1 MSKNKQSD
9 KDKITALY
17 CRLSRDDDQDGLSGS
32 IKNQQAILEKY
43 ATENGFKNTRVFI
56 DDGFSGTNFARP
68 AFTEIMELAEQGKI
82 GTLIVK
88 DHSRLGR
95 NRLVVGQLL
104 EEGFDDLGVRYIA
117 VMDNID
123 TAKGIS
129 DIVPMQD
136 LFNEWHAKNTSQ
148 KVRNVF
154 KNKGM
159 SGLPLTTNPP
169 YGYMKNPD
177 NPKEWIIDETAAKV
191 VRKIY
196 APCIEGFGPTQI
208 ANNLRKE
215 MTPTPREYWISIGRE
230 CGSPPVKPY
239 NWNASTVSDIL
250 AKQEY
255 CGDTVNFRTST
266 KSFKNKKKIDKPKE
280 EWKVFENTHP
290 AIISRETFD
299 IVQELR
305 KNKRRPSREGKTS
318 MFSGLMYCHDCG
330 SKMYFCTAKN
340 FDETQNWFTC
350 SKSRKNKD
358 TCSSHFIKEMQVG
371 FSVLKNMQTIFRY
384 VQYNEERF
392 AEMLLSKSKEDEKK
406 ELSSKRRELEKA
418 HKRIDELNNLFL
430 RAYEDNVSGK
440 LSDERYEFLYS
451 SYENERKELNERIP
465 VLENEISEG
474 TKQTSDI
481 EKFIVKVKQVTELE
495 YLTPE
500 LIHEFISR
508 IEVHAPYRKD
518 GKRHQ
523 QIDIYYRDIGIL
535 NFITGEKLESAL
547 ERHIDKLLDKRKA
560 VQPEGDT
567 A

>member
-1 MSKNKQSD
+1 
-9 KDKITALY
+9 
-17 CRLSRDDDQDGLSGS
+17 
-32 IKNQQAILEKY
+32 
-43 ATENGFKNTRVFI
+43 
-56 DDGFSGTNFARP
+56 
-68 AFTEIMELAEQGKI
+68 MELAEQGLI
-82 GTLIVK
+82 ENLIVK

-104 EEGFDDLGVRYIA
+104 EEDFDRLGIRYIA
-117 VMDNID
+117 IMDNID

-159 SGLPLTTNPP
+159 SGEHLTTTPP

-177 NPKEWIIDETAAKV
+177 NPKEWIIDEPAAEIVK
-191 VRKIY
+191 RIFNMCISGNGPSKI
-196 APCIEGFGPTQI
+196 ARLLTEEKI
-208 ANNLRKE
+208 
-215 MTPTPREYWISIGRE
+215 PTPSEYWKNCGRNVKALTEQPNKWNPTTVVTILERREYI
-230 CGSPPVKPY
+230 
-239 NWNASTVSDIL
+239 
-250 AKQEY
+250 
-255 CGDTVNFRTST
+255 GDTVNFRTTT

-280 EWKVFENTHP
+280 EWRVFENTHP
-290 AIISRETFD
+290 AIISRETFN

-318 MFSGLMYCHDCG
+318 MFSGFMYCHDCG
-330 SKMYFCTAKN
+330 SKMYFCTAKD

-350 SKSRKNKD
+350 SKSRKSKD
-358 TCSSHFIKEMQVG
+358 ACSSHFIREMQVG

-384 VQYNEERF
+384 VQYNEKRF

-406 ELSSKRRELEKA
+406 ELSLKRRELEKT
-418 HKRIDELNNLFL
+418 HKRIDELNHLFL

-440 LSDERYEFLYS
+440 LSDERYEFIYS
-451 SYENERKELNERIP
+451 SYENERKELNEKIP
-465 VLENEISEG
+465 ILESEISKG

-481 EKFIVKVKQVTELE
+481 EKFIAKVKQVTELE

-500 LIHEFISR
+500 LVHEFISR
-508 IEVHAPYRKD
+508 IEVHAPYRKG

-523 QIDIYYRDIGIL
+523 RIDIYYRDVGIL
-535 NFITGEKLESAL
+535 NFITGEKLEEAS
-547 ERHIDKLLDKRKA
+547 ERHINELSDKRKT
-560 VQPEGDT
+560 VQPEGNT

>member
-1 MSKNKQSD
+1 MNKSD
-9 KDKITALY
+9 KKRITALY
-17 CRLSRDDDQDGLSGS
+17 CRLSRDDEQEGESNS
-32 IKNQQAILEKY
+32 ITNQKSILERY
-43 ATENGFKNTRVFI
+43 AKENGFRNIKFFV

-68 AFTEIMELAEQGKI
+68 AFTEIMELAEQGLI
-82 GTLIVK
+82 ENLIVK

-104 EEGFDDLGVRYIA
+104 EEDFDRLGIRYIA
-117 VMDNID
+117 IMDNID

-159 SGLPLTTNPP
+159 SGEHLTTIPP

-177 NPKEWIIDETAAKV
+177 NPKEWIVDEPAAEIVK
-191 VRKIY
+191 RIFNMCISGNGPSKI
-196 APCIEGFGPTQI
+196 ARILTEEKI
-208 ANNLRKE
+208 
-215 MTPTPREYWISIGRE
+215 PTPSEYWKNCGRNVNALTEQLNKWNPTTVVTILERREYI
-230 CGSPPVKPY
+230 
-239 NWNASTVSDIL
+239 
-250 AKQEY
+250 
-255 CGDTVNFRTST
+255 GDTVNFRTTT
-266 KSFKNKKKIDKPKE
+266 KSFKNKKKIEKPKE

-299 IVQELR
+299 LVQELR

-318 MFSGLMYCHDCG
+318 VFSGLMYCHDCG
-330 SKMYFCTAKN
+330 SKMYFCTAKD

-358 TCSSHFIKEMQVG
+358 TCSSHFIREMQVG
-371 FSVLKNMQTIFRY
+371 FSVLKNMQNIFRY

-418 HKRIDELNNLFL
+418 RKRIDELNNLFL

-440 LSDERYEFLYS
+440 LTDERYEFLYS

-465 VLENEISEG
+465 VLEKEISEG

-481 EKFIVKVKQVTELE
+481 EKFIAKVKQVTELE

-500 LIHEFISR
+500 LVHEFISR

-523 QIDIYYRDIGIL
+523 QIDIYYRDVGIL
-535 NFITGEKLESAL
+535 NFITGEKLEEAF
-547 ERHIDKLLDKRKA
+547 ERHINEISSKRKT
-560 VQPEGDT
+560 VQPEGNT

>member
-1 MSKNKQSD
+1 MNKSD
-9 KDKITALY
+9 KKRITALY
-17 CRLSRDDDQDGLSGS
+17 CRLSRDDEQEGESNS
-32 IKNQQAILEKY
+32 ITNQKSILERY
-43 ATENGFKNTRVFI
+43 AKENGFKNIRFFV

-68 AFTEIMELAEQGKI
+68 AFMEIMELAEQGLI
-82 GTLIVK
+82 ENLIVK

-104 EEGFDDLGVRYIA
+104 EEDFDRLGIRYIA
-117 VMDNID
+117 IMDNID

-159 SGLPLTTNPP
+159 SGEPLTTTPP
-169 YGYMKNPD
+169 YGYMKNPN
-177 NPKEWIIDETAAKV
+177 NPKEWIIDEPAAEIVK
-191 VRKIY
+191 RIFNMCISGNGPSKI
-196 APCIEGFGPTQI
+196 ARTLTEEKI
-208 ANNLRKE
+208 
-215 MTPTPREYWISIGRE
+215 PTPSEYWKNCGRNVNALTEQPNRWNPTTVITILERREYI
-230 CGSPPVKPY
+230 
-239 NWNASTVSDIL
+239 
-250 AKQEY
+250 
-255 CGDTVNFRTST
+255 GDTVNFRTTT

-290 AIISRETFD
+290 AIISRETFN

-305 KNKRRPSREGKTS
+305 KNKRRPSREDRTS

-330 SKMYFCTAKN
+330 SKMYFCTAKD

-358 TCSSHFIKEMQVG
+358 ACSSHFIREMQVG

-392 AEMLLSKSKEDEKK
+392 AEMLLEKSKDDEKK
-406 ELSSKRRELEKA
+406 ELSLKRRELEKA
-418 HKRIDELNNLFL
+418 RKRIDELNNLFL

-440 LSDERYEFLYS
+440 LTDERYEFLYS
-451 SYENERKELNERIP
+451 SYENERKELNERMP
-465 VLENEISEG
+465 VLEKKISEG

-481 EKFIVKVKQVTELE
+481 EKFIAKVKQITELK

-500 LIHEFISR
+500 LVHEFISK

-523 QIDIYYRDIGIL
+523 RIDIYYRDVGIL
-535 NFITGEKLESAL
+535 NFITGEKLEEAF
-547 ERHIDKLLDKRKA
+547 ERHINELSDKRKA
-560 VQPEGDT
+560 VQPEGNT

>member
-1 MSKNKQSD
+1 MNKSD
-9 KDKITALY
+9 KKRITALY
-17 CRLSRDDDQDGLSGS
+17 CRLSRDDEQEGESNS
-32 IKNQQAILEKY
+32 ITNQKSILERY
-43 ATENGFKNTRVFI
+43 AKENGFRSTRFFV

-68 AFTEIMELAEQGKI
+68 AFTEIMELAEQGLI
-82 GTLIVK
+82 ENLIVK

-104 EEGFDDLGVRYIA
+104 EEDFDRLGIRYIA
-117 VMDNID
+117 IMDNID

-159 SGLPLTTNPP
+159 SGEPLTTMPP
-169 YGYMKNPD
+169 YGYMKNSD
-177 NPKEWIIDETAAKV
+177 NPKEWIIDEPAAEIV
-191 VRKIY
+191 TIIFNMCISGNGPSKI
-196 APCIEGFGPTQI
+196 ARTLTEEKI
-208 ANNLRKE
+208 
-215 MTPTPREYWISIGRE
+215 PTPSEYWKNCGRNVNALTEQPNKWNSTTVVTILERREYI
-230 CGSPPVKPY
+230 
-239 NWNASTVSDIL
+239 
-250 AKQEY
+250 
-255 CGDTVNFRTST
+255 GDTVNFRTTT

-290 AIISRETFD
+290 AIISRETFN

-330 SKMYFCTAKN
+330 SKMYFCTAKG

-358 TCSSHFIKEMQVG
+358 TCSSHFIREMQVG
-371 FSVLKNMQTIFRY
+371 FSVLKNMQNIFRY

-418 HKRIDELNNLFL
+418 RKRIDELNNLFL

-451 SYENERKELNERIP
+451 SYENERKELNEKIP

-481 EKFIVKVKQVTELE
+481 EKFIAKVKQVTELE
-495 YLTPE
+495 YLTPK
-500 LIHEFISR
+500 LVHEFISR

-535 NFITGEKLESAL
+535 NFITGEKLELAF
-547 ERHIDKLLDKRKA
+547 EQHIDELSDKRKT
-560 VQPEGDT
+560 VSPEGNT

>member
-1 MSKNKQSD
+1 MNKSD
-9 KDKITALY
+9 KKRITALY
-17 CRLSRDDDQDGLSGS
+17 CRLSRDDEQEGESNS
-32 IKNQQAILEKY
+32 ITNQKSILERY
-43 ATENGFKNTRVFI
+43 AKENGFRNTRFFV

-68 AFTEIMELAEQGKI
+68 AFTKIMELAEQGLI
-82 GTLIVK
+82 ENLIVK

-104 EEGFDDLGVRYIA
+104 EEDFDRLGIRYIA
-117 VMDNID
+117 IMDNID

-159 SGLPLTTNPP
+159 SGEPLTTMPP
-169 YGYMKNPD
+169 YGYMKKPD
-177 NPKEWIIDETAAKV
+177 NPKEWIIDEPAAEIVKRIFSMCV
-191 VRKIY
+191 SGDGPSKI
-196 APCIEGFGPTQI
+196 ARILTDEKI
-208 ANNLRKE
+208 
-215 MTPTPREYWISIGRE
+215 PTPSEYWRGCGRNVNALTEQPNKWNPTTVVTILERREYI
-230 CGSPPVKPY
+230 
-239 NWNASTVSDIL
+239 
-250 AKQEY
+250 
-255 CGDTVNFRTST
+255 GDTVNFRTT
-266 KSFKNKKKIDKPKE
+266 KKSFKNKKKIDKPKN
-280 EWKVFENTHP
+280 EWIVFENTHP
-290 AIISRETFD
+290 AIVSRETFD

-305 KNKRRPSREGKTS
+305 KNKRRPSRAGKSS

-330 SKMYFCTAKN
+330 SKMYFCTAKD

-358 TCSSHFIKEMQVG
+358 TCSSHFIREMQVG
-371 FSVLKNMQTIFRY
+371 FSVLKNMQNIFRY
-384 VQYNEERF
+384 VQYNEERL

-451 SYENERKELNERIP
+451 SYESERKELNEKIP
-465 VLENEISEG
+465 ILENEISEG

-481 EKFIVKVKQVTELE
+481 EKFIAKVKQVTEFE

-523 QIDIYYRDIGIL
+523 QIDIYYRDVGIL
-535 NFITGEKLESAL
+535 NFITGEKLEEAF
-547 ERHIDKLLDKRKA
+547 ERHINEISDKRKT
-560 VQPEGDT
+560 VQPEGNT

>member
-1 MSKNKQSD
+1 MNKSD
-9 KDKITALY
+9 KKRITALY
-17 CRLSRDDDQDGLSGS
+17 CRLSRDDEQEGESNS
-32 IKNQQAILEKY
+32 ITNQKSILERY
-43 ATENGFKNTRVFI
+43 AKENGFKNTKFFV

-68 AFTEIMELAEQGKI
+68 AFTEIMELAEQGLI
-82 GTLIVK
+82 ENLIVK

-104 EEGFDDLGVRYIA
+104 EEDFDRLGIRYIA
-117 VMDNID
+117 IMDNID

-159 SGLPLTTNPP
+159 SGEPLTTIPP

-177 NPKEWIIDETAAKV
+177 NSKEWIIDESAAEIVKRIFNMCV
-191 VRKIY
+191 SGYGPSKI
-196 APCIEGFGPTQI
+196 ARILTEEKI
-208 ANNLRKE
+208 
-215 MTPTPREYWISIGRE
+215 PTPSEYWKNCGRNVNALTEQPNKWNPTTVVTILERREYI
-230 CGSPPVKPY
+230 
-239 NWNASTVSDIL
+239 
-250 AKQEY
+250 
-255 CGDTVNFRTST
+255 GDTVNFRTTT

-305 KNKRRPSREGKTS
+305 KNKRRPSREGRTS
-318 MFSGLMYCHDCG
+318 MFSGLTYCHDCG

-358 TCSSHFIKEMQVG
+358 ACSGHFIREMQVG

-392 AEMLLSKSKEDEKK
+392 AEALLSKSKEDEKK
-406 ELSSKRRELEKA
+406 ELSSKRRELEKVR
-418 HKRIDELNNLFL
+418 KRVDELNNLFL

-440 LSDERYEFLYS
+440 LTDERYEFLYS
-451 SYENERKELNERIP
+451 SYENERKELNERILI
-465 VLENEISEG
+465 LEKEISEG

-500 LIHEFISR
+500 LVHEFISR
-508 IEVHAPYRKD
+508 IEVHAPCRKD

-523 QIDIYYRDIGIL
+523 QIDIYYRDVGIL
-535 NFITGEKLESAL
+535 NFITGEKLESAF
-547 ERHIDKLLDKRKA
+547 ERHINEVSNKRKTA
-560 VQPEGDT
+560 QPEGNT

>member
-1 MSKNKQSD
+1 MNKSD
-9 KDKITALY
+9 KKRITALY
-17 CRLSRDDDQDGLSGS
+17 CRLSRDDEQEGESNS
-32 IKNQQAILEKY
+32 ITNQKSILERY
-43 ATENGFKNTRVFI
+43 AKENGFRNARFFV

-68 AFTEIMELAEQGKI
+68 AFTEIMKLAEQGLI
-82 GTLIVK
+82 ENLIVK

-104 EEGFDDLGVRYIA
+104 EEDFDRLGIRYIA
-117 VMDNID
+117 IMDNID

-159 SGLPLTTNPP
+159 SGEPLTTTPP

-177 NPKEWIIDETAAKV
+177 NLKEWIIDEPAAEIVKRIFRMCV
-191 VRKIY
+191 SGDGPSKI
-196 APCIEGFGPTQI
+196 ARILTEEKI
-208 ANNLRKE
+208 
-215 MTPTPREYWISIGRE
+215 PTPSEYWKNCGRNVNALTEQPNKWNPTTVVTILERREYI
-230 CGSPPVKPY
+230 
-239 NWNASTVSDIL
+239 
-250 AKQEY
+250 
-255 CGDTVNFRTST
+255 GDTVNFRTT
-266 KSFKNKKKIDKPKE
+266 IKSFKNKKKIDKPKE

-318 MFSGLMYCHDCG
+318 MFSGLMYCHDCC
-330 SKMYFCTAKN
+330 SKMYFCTAKD

-358 TCSSHFIKEMQVG
+358 ACSSHFIREMQVG
-371 FSVLKNMQTIFRY
+371 FSVLKNMQNIFRY
-384 VQYNEERF
+384 IQYNEERF
-392 AEMLLSKSKEDEKK
+392 AEMLLEKSKEDEKK

-418 HKRIDELNNLFL
+418 SKRIDELNNLFL
-430 RAYEDNVSGK
+430 RAYEYNASGK

-465 VLENEISEG
+465 VLEKEISEG
-474 TKQTSDI
+474 MKQTSDI
-481 EKFIVKVKQVTELE
+481 EKFIAKVKQVTELE

-500 LIHEFISR
+500 LVHEFISK

-523 QIDIYYRDIGIL
+523 QIDIYYRDVGIL
-535 NFITGEKLESAL
+535 NFITGEKLEAAF
-547 ERHIDKLLDKRKA
+547 ERHINEISSKRKT
-560 VQPEGDT
+560 VSPEGNT